1 MDTSLTI
8 RPQIGAPSA
17 EHARPAAIEV
27 PAVPTVLPATQT
39 VSALG
44 AGVSTSTDHD
54 SARNANP
61 PAQHQPFQAQAKQAA
76 DPTTRMVVLDPE
88 TREVIFRVIDS
99 RSRQVLRQV
108 PDEAL
113 LRMRAYNKAVQDGK
127 TPADVMSRA
136 DLQV

>member
-8 RPQIGAPSA
+8 RPQTGVQSTDY
-17 EHARPAAIEV
+17 ARPAAIEV

-44 AGVSTSTDHD
+44 AGTSTSSD
-54 SARNANP
+54 SDLARTANP
-61 PAQHQPFQAQAKQAA
+61 PGQDQPAQYQAKAAA
-76 DPTTRMVVLDPE
+76 DATMRVVVLDPA
-88 TREVIFRVIDS
+88 TREVIFRVVDS
-99 RSRQVLRQV
+99 RSRQVLKQV

-127 TPADVMSRA
+127 TPADVMTKA
-136 DLQV
+136 DFQV

>member
-8 RPQIGAPSA
+8 RPQSIAPMGD
-17 EHARPAAIEV
+17 HARPVAVEA
-27 PAVPTVLPATQT
+27 PAVPTVLPEHQT
-39 VSALG
+39 VAALG
-44 AGVSTSTDHD
+44 ASKQTSTDPD
-54 SARNANP
+54 LGQNGNP
-61 PAQHQPFQAQAKQAA
+61 PSQEQPLAAQLRQAA
-76 DPTTRMVVLDPE
+76 DQTTRVVVLNPE

-113 LRMRAYNKAVQDGK
+113 LRMRAYNKALEEGK
-127 TPADVMSRA
+127 SAADVLTHA

>member
-8 RPQIGAPSA
+8 RPQTGAPSA
-17 EHARPAAIEV
+17 DYARPAAIEV

-39 VSALG
+39 VSAPG
-44 AGVSTSTDHD
+44 AGSSTSTDPD
-54 SARNANP
+54 LSRNANP
-61 PAQHQPFQAQAKQAA
+61 PAQDQPAQYQAKQAA
-76 DPTTRMVVLDPE
+76 DTTMRMVVLDPA
-88 TREVIFRVIDS
+88 TREVIFRVVDS

-113 LRMRAYNKAVQDGK
+113 LRMRAYNKAVQDGQ

-136 DLQV
+136 DMQV